1 MAYVVSI
8 KELDTYVGFAH
19 GPNDLRTLKMQ
30 YCAIWD
36 SSQSNNASWKSMKEI
51 LQTNFTMK
59 SKYQK
64 VPLAK
69 SFTDVEAL

>member
-1 MAYVVSI
+1 VLT
-8 KELDTYVGFAH
+8 KESDTCDWSAH
-19 GPNDLRTLKMQ
+19 ELNDLRTLRMQ

-51 LQTNFTMK
+51 LQTKLTIK

-64 VPLAK
+64 VPLTK
-69 SFTDVEAL
+69 LFTNVEAL